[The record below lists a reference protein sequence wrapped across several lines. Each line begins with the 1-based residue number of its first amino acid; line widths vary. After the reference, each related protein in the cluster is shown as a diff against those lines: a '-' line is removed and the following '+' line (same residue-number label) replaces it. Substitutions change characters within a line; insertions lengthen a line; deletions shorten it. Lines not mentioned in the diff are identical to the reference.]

1 MSAGRM
7 LLAPGRTPW
16 RDVIIGAH
24 PWRTCRSRWFRRMVR
39 KGRTRVGSWGRMP
52 GVDVCVVGAGPVG
65 LTLAIALRRLGLDV
79 RVVDRAPAAKHEARA
94 LVVWPRAA
102 EALEALGVAGTLARH
117 GVELGE
123 VTIHAGGR
131 RLGALSTGWHRS
143 AHSRPLNIEQH
154 DIERLLCAELARL
167 GTEVEWDSEVTNVKI
182 HDDRAE
188 FTVGRPGGSA
198 ESATAAWIVG
208 CDGTGSVVRDRLGI
222 PFQGRRRTGLQ
233 VVQGNAHA
241 DWPYGRHP
249 GHGHIFLAPRRS
261 LLVFPLPGG
270 GFRFFCFRDDP
281 DPTLT
286 GPPALGELRDLVA
299 DTARLPRLR
308 LTPTD
313 PPWLNRARF
322 GDRVAARLR
331 LGRGLL
337 AGDAAHA
344 WAPVGGHGMNVG
356 MLGAHNLAW
365 KLAAVHRGEADVRL
379 LDTYDTEQRALALRY
394 IREMRCNFMELPL
407 PPLGH
412 HVFSATV
419 PLALALRGFQR
430 RLDWQL
436 SDLGRNHRPS
446 ALSWQR
452 APAGLGRGRGPRA
465 GDRMPDALVST
476 GHPGTGPVRLH
487 TLLRY
492 DTWTLVLLAGGPGGP
507 GGEAVP
513 ESVRQSVREAVLERC
528 AQGPVPVRVLS
539 VTPADAAEA
548 RLVGRPGELRLVR
561 PDGHVGLVASA
572 GRTADLDAY
581 LTALGPA
588 PSPMSPSVSAE

>member
-1 MSAGRM
+1 
-7 LLAPGRTPW
+7 
-16 RDVIIGAH
+16 
-24 PWRTCRSRWFRRMVR
+24 
-39 KGRTRVGSWGRMP
+39 MP
-52 GVDVCVVGAGPVG
+52 DVDVCVVGAGPVG
-65 LTLAIALRRLGLDV
+65 LTLAIALRRLGIGV
-79 RVVDRAPAAKHEARA
+79 RVVDRAPAAKREARA

-102 EALEALGVAGTLARH
+102 EALDALGVVGTLGRH
-117 GVELGE
+117 AVELGE
-123 VTIHAGGR
+123 VTIHASGR
-131 RLGALSTGWHRS
+131 RLGELTTGWHRS

-167 GTEVEWDSEVTNVKI
+167 GTEVEWDSEVTDVKV

-188 FTVGRPGGSA
+188 FTLALADGSA
-198 ESATAAWIVG
+198 ESGTASWIVG
-208 CDGTGSVVRDRLGI
+208 CEGTASVVRDRLGI
-222 PFQGRRRTGLQ
+222 PFRGRRRTGLQ

-241 DWPYGRHP
+241 DWPYGRRP

-281 DPTLT
+281 DPGLTAPPTLD
-286 GPPALGELRDLVA
+286 ELRGLVA
-299 DTARLPRLR
+299 GTARLPRLQ
-308 LTPTD
+308 LAPTD

-322 GDRVAARLR
+322 SDRVAARLR
-331 LGRGLL
+331 SGRALL

-365 KLAAVHRGEADVRL
+365 KLAAVHRGEADERL

-394 IREMRCNFMELPL
+394 IREMRVNFMELPL
-407 PPLGH
+407 PAPGYH
-412 HVFSATV
+412 AFTATV
-419 PLALALRGFQR
+419 PLALALPGFQR
-430 RLDWQL
+430 RIDRQL
-436 SDLGRNHRPS
+436 SDLGRNHRAS

-452 APAGLGRGRGPRA
+452 APTRPGRGRAPRA

-492 DTWTLVLLAGGPGGP
+492 DTWTLVLPAAGPGDD
-507 GGEAVP
+507 AA
-513 ESVRQSVREAVLERC
+513 VREAVVELC
-528 AQGPVPVRVLS
+528 ARGPVPVRVLP

-548 RLVGRPGELRLVR
+548 RLLGRPGELRLVR
-561 PDGHVGLVASA
+561 PDGYVGLVAPVDRPA
-572 GRTADLDAY
+572 TLGAYLDA
-581 LTALGPA
+581 LA
-588 PSPMSPSVSAE
+588 PSSASPSPSSSASAQ

>member
-1 MSAGRM
+1 
-7 LLAPGRTPW
+7 
-16 RDVIIGAH
+16 
-24 PWRTCRSRWFRRMVR
+24 
-39 KGRTRVGSWGRMP
+39 MP
-52 GVDVCVVGAGPVG
+52 DVDVCVVGAGPVG
-65 LTLAIALRRLGLDV
+65 LTLAIALRRLGIGV
-79 RVVDRAPAAKHEARA
+79 RVVDRAPAAKREARA

-102 EALEALGVAGTLARH
+102 EALDALGVAGTLGRH
-117 GVELGE
+117 AVELGE
-123 VTIHAGGR
+123 VSLHGAGR
-131 RLGALSTGWHRS
+131 RLGGLTTGWHRS

-154 DIERLLCAELARL
+154 DIERLLCAELAGL
-167 GTEVEWDSEVTNVKI
+167 GTEVEWDSEVTDVKV

-188 FTVGRPGGSA
+188 FGLLLGDGSA
-198 ESATAAWIVG
+198 ESGTASWIVG
-208 CDGTGSVVRDRLGI
+208 CEGTASVVRDRLGI

-281 DPTLT
+281 DPDLTAPPTLD
-286 GPPALGELRDLVA
+286 ELRDLVA
-299 DTARLPRLR
+299 GTARLPRLR

-322 GDRVAARLR
+322 SDRVAARLR
-331 LGRGLL
+331 CGRGLL

-365 KLAAVHRGEADVRL
+365 KLAAVHRGEADERL

-394 IREMRCNFMELPL
+394 IREMRVNFMELPL
-407 PPLGH
+407 PALGYH
-412 HVFSATV
+412 AFTATV
-419 PLALALRGFQR
+419 PLALALPGFQR
-430 RLDWQL
+430 RIDRQL
-436 SDLGRNHRPS
+436 SDLGRHHRAS

-452 APAGLGRGRGPRA
+452 AAARPGRGRAPRA
-465 GDRMPDALVST
+465 GERMPDALVST

-492 DTWTLVLLAGGPGGP
+492 DTWTLVLPAAGPGDD
-507 GGEAVP
+507 AA
-513 ESVRQSVREAVLERC
+513 VREAVVERC
-528 AQGPVPVRVLS
+528 TRGPVPVRVLP

-548 RLVGRPGELRLVR
+548 RLLGRPGELRLVR
-561 PDGHVGLVASA
+561 PDGYVGLVAPVDRPA
-572 GRTADLDAY
+572 TLGAYLDA
-581 LTALGPA
+581 LA
-588 PSPMSPSVSAE
+588 PRHASPSSSASAQ

>member
-1 MSAGRM
+1 
-7 LLAPGRTPW
+7 
-16 RDVIIGAH
+16 
-24 PWRTCRSRWFRRMVR
+24 
-39 KGRTRVGSWGRMP
+39 MP
-52 GVDVCVVGAGPVG
+52 DVDVCVVGAGPVG
-65 LTLAIALRRLGLDV
+65 LTLAIALRRLGIGV
-79 RVVDRAPAAKHEARA
+79 RVVDRAPAAKREARA

-102 EALEALGVAGTLARH
+102 EALDALGVAGTLRRH
-117 GVELGE
+117 AVELGE
-123 VTIHAGGR
+123 VTIHASGR
-131 RLGALSTGWHRS
+131 RLGELTTGWHRS

-167 GTEVEWDSEVTNVKI
+167 GTEVEWDSEVTDVKV

-188 FTVGRPGGSA
+188 FTLALAGGSA
-198 ESATAAWIVG
+198 EPGTASWIVG
-208 CDGTGSVVRDRLGI
+208 CEGTASVVRDRLGI
-222 PFQGRRRTGLQ
+222 PFRGRRRTGLQ

-281 DPTLT
+281 DPGLTAPPTLD
-286 GPPALGELRDLVA
+286 ELRELVA
-299 DTARLPRLR
+299 GTARLPRLQ
-308 LTPTD
+308 LAPTD

-322 GDRVAARLR
+322 SDRVAARLR
-331 LGRGLL
+331 SGRGLL

-365 KLAAVHRGEADVRL
+365 KLAAVHRGEAGERL

-394 IREMRCNFMELPL
+394 IREMRVNFMELPL
-407 PPLGH
+407 PAPGYH
-412 HVFSATV
+412 AFTATV
-419 PLALALRGFQR
+419 PLALALPGFQR
-430 RLDWQL
+430 RIDRQL

-446 ALSWQR
+446 ALSWHR
-452 APAGLGRGRGPRA
+452 TPARPGRGRAPRA

-492 DTWTLVLLAGGPGGP
+492 DTWTLVLPAAGPGDD
-507 GGEAVP
+507 AA
-513 ESVRQSVREAVLERC
+513 VREAVVERC
-528 AQGPVPVRVLS
+528 AQGPVPVRVLP

-548 RLVGRPGELRLVR
+548 RLLGRPGELRLVR
-561 PDGHVGLVASA
+561 PDGYVGLVAPVDRPA
-572 GRTADLDAY
+572 TLGAYLDA
-581 LTALGPA
+581 LAPPSA
-588 PSPMSPSVSAE
+588 SPSPSSSASAQ

>member
-1 MSAGRM
+1 
-7 LLAPGRTPW
+7 
-16 RDVIIGAH
+16 
-24 PWRTCRSRWFRRMVR
+24 
-39 KGRTRVGSWGRMP
+39 MP
-52 GVDVCVVGAGPVG
+52 DVDVCVVGAGPVG
-65 LTLAIALRRLGLDV
+65 LTLAIALRRLGIGV
-79 RVVDRAPAAKHEARA
+79 RVVDRAPAAKLEARA

-102 EALEALGVAGTLARH
+102 EALDALGVAGTLGRH
-117 GVELGE
+117 AVELGE
-123 VTIHAGGR
+123 VTIHGAGR
-131 RLGALSTGWHRS
+131 RLGELTTGWHRS

-167 GTEVEWDSEVTNVKI
+167 GTEVEWDSEVTDVKV

-188 FTVGRPGGSA
+188 FSLLLGDGSA
-198 ESATAAWIVG
+198 ESGTASWIVG
-208 CDGTGSVVRDRLGI
+208 CEGTASVVRDRLGI

-249 GHGHIFLAPRRS
+249 GHGHVFLAPRRS

-281 DPTLT
+281 DPGLTAPPTLD
-286 GPPALGELRDLVA
+286 ELRDLVA
-299 DTARLPRLR
+299 GTARLPRLR

-322 GDRVAARLR
+322 SDRVAARLR
-331 LGRGLL
+331 CGRGLL

-365 KLAAVHRGEADVRL
+365 KLAAVHRGEADERL
-379 LDTYDTEQRALALRY
+379 LDTYDTEQRALAVRY
-394 IREMRCNFMELPL
+394 IREMRVNFMELPL
-407 PPLGH
+407 PAPGYH
-412 HVFSATV
+412 AFTATV
-419 PLALALRGFQR
+419 PLALALPGFQR
-430 RLDWQL
+430 RIDRQL
-436 SDLGRNHRPS
+436 SDLGRHHRAS

-452 APAGLGRGRGPRA
+452 SATRPGRGRAPRA

-492 DTWTLVLLAGGPGGP
+492 DTWTLVLPAAGPGDD
-507 GGEAVP
+507 AA
-513 ESVRQSVREAVLERC
+513 VREAVVERC
-528 AQGPVPVRVLS
+528 ARGPVPVRVLP

-548 RLVGRPGELRLVR
+548 RLLGRPGELRLVR
-561 PDGHVGLVASA
+561 PDGYVGLVAP
-572 GRTADLDAY
+572 ADRPATLAAY
-581 LTALGPA
+581 LDGLA
-588 PSPMSPSVSAE
+588 PRHSSPSSSASAQ

>member
-1 MSAGRM
+1 
-7 LLAPGRTPW
+7 
-16 RDVIIGAH
+16 
-24 PWRTCRSRWFRRMVR
+24 
-39 KGRTRVGSWGRMP
+39 MP
-52 GVDVCVVGAGPVG
+52 DVDVCVVGAGPVG
-65 LTLAIALRRLGLDV
+65 LTLAIALRRLGIGV
-79 RVVDRAPAAKHEARA
+79 RVVDRAPAAKREARA

-102 EALEALGVAGTLARH
+102 EALDALGVAGTLGRH
-117 GVELGE
+117 AVELGE
-123 VTIHAGGR
+123 VTIHGAGR
-131 RLGALSTGWHRS
+131 RLGGLTTGWHRS

-154 DIERLLCAELARL
+154 DIERLLCAELAGL
-167 GTEVEWDSEVTNVKI
+167 GTEVEWNSEVTDVKV

-188 FTVGRPGGSA
+188 FGLLLGDGSA
-198 ESATAAWIVG
+198 ESGTASWIVG
-208 CDGTGSVVRDRLGI
+208 CEGTASVVRDRLGI

-281 DPTLT
+281 DPDLTAPPTLD
-286 GPPALGELRDLVA
+286 ELRDLVA
-299 DTARLPRLR
+299 GTARLPRLR

-322 GDRVAARLR
+322 SDRVAARLR
-331 LGRGLL
+331 CGRGLL

-365 KLAAVHRGEADVRL
+365 KLAAVHRGEADERL

-394 IREMRCNFMELPL
+394 IREMRVNFMELPL
-407 PPLGH
+407 PALGYH
-412 HVFSATV
+412 AFTATV
-419 PLALALRGFQR
+419 PLALALPGFQR
-430 RLDWQL
+430 RIDRQL
-436 SDLGRNHRPS
+436 SDLGRHHRAS

-452 APAGLGRGRGPRA
+452 TAARPGRCRAPRA
-465 GDRMPDALVST
+465 GERMPDALVST

-492 DTWTLVLLAGGPGGP
+492 DTWTLVLPAAGPGDD
-507 GGEAVP
+507 AA
-513 ESVRQSVREAVLERC
+513 VREAVVERC
-528 AQGPVPVRVLS
+528 TRGPVPVRVLP
-539 VTPADAAEA
+539 VTPADAAEE
-548 RLVGRPGELRLVR
+548 RLLGRPGELRLVR
-561 PDGHVGLVASA
+561 PDGYVGLVAPVDRPA
-572 GRTADLDAY
+572 TLGAYLDA
-581 LTALGPA
+581 LA
-588 PSPMSPSVSAE
+588 PRHASPSSSASAQ